1 MVFIL
6 IAVGIFLLEFKI
18 KNYIEENRKI
28 HETEEI
34 LDGKIILNR
43 HHNKGIAL
51 NLFED
56 KANSVKILSG
66 TMLGILVLIFVTALA
81 KDKKKGI
88 RLGLSLIVGG
98 ASSNVYDRFTRGYV
112 VDYFSFGLLR
122 KVVFNIADIL
132 IIIGF
137 ILLLISGISHND

>member
-66 TMLGILVLIFVTALA
+66 TMLGIVVLIFVTALA